1 MRPHRSK
8 GQIVPKVSTM
18 PRAKTEAA
26 AYLEI
31 YKLVNEKK
39 RLQHELEQL
48 EQRREIIQK
57 RLEVLTQQVDNLETS
72 AHHLRDQPSESVKP
86 TQPSVPAKPSG
97 TKPIAHKPA
106 SGTED
111 FKTFFLEF

>member
-57 RLEVLTQQVDNLETS
+57 RLEVLTQQVETLETS
-72 AHHLRDQPSESVKP
+72 AHQLRDQPSE
-86 TQPSVPAKPSG
+86 PAKPAISSNLA
-97 TKPIAHKPA
+97 KPSSPKSIARKPA
-106 SGTED
+106 SGPED

>member
-72 AHHLRDQPSESVKP
+72 AHQLRDQPTESVKLAMP
-86 TQPSVPAKPSG
+86 SQPVVAKS
-97 TKPIAHKPA
+97 IARKPA
-106 SGTED
+106 AGTED
-111 FKTFFLEF
+111 FQTFFLEF